1 MTWLNGVSVAIVLFG
16 IGLLGLILRRDL
28 VIKLLA
34 LGLINAST
42 ILCLVALQDTPNAA
56 APILRGAEAIP
67 VVDPLPHALVLSAI
81 VINFAILA
89 LSLVF
94 VMLLVERYHSTD
106 SPRIEHEVETEERNR

>member
-1 MTWLNGVSVAIVLFG
+1 MAVVNGVSVAVVLFG

-34 LGLINAST
+34 LGLVNGSVV
-42 ILCLVALQDTPNAA
+42 LCLVSLGYRTDGV
-56 APILRGAEAIP
+56 APIVRGPGVAP
-67 VVDPLPHALVLSAI
+67 YVDPLPQALVLAAI

-89 LSLVF
+89 LALVF

-106 SPRIEHEVETEERNR
+106 SKRIEHEVEREEGP